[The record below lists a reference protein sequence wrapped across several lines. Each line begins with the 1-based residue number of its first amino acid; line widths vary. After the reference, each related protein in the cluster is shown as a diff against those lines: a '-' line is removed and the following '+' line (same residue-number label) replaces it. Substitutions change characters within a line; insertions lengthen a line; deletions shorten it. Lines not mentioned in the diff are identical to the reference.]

1 MMFIHIP
8 FLWFAIVLF
17 SKLRHLFLSEAAAGA
32 VSPVAEES
40 EEVGVCMT

>member
-1 MMFIHIP
+1 MIFMDIP

-17 SKLRHLFLSEAAAGA
+17 SKLRHLSEAAAGA

-40 EEVGVCMT
+40 EEVGVCTT